1 MLWQAD
7 ALRVGCASREA
18 KSVGETRIME
28 SGIKA
33 LAMVIRH
40 GCAMLIHYADLY
52 FGVAGAWVAAALMLI
67 GFIALLVFL

>member
-1 MLWQAD
+1 
-7 ALRVGCASREA
+7 
-18 KSVGETRIME
+18 ME

-52 FGVAGAWVAAALMLI
+52 FGVAGAWFAAALMLVAVI
-67 GFIALLVFL
+67 LLLVWL